1 MLEKQIK
8 RVSKYLKSKYPDRY
22 TLTLGQAAQEL
33 VMDKSKVKEMKER
46 GFLGSLAIKA
56 IATFIVNNPAKSRQ

>member
-1 MLEKQIK
+1 MLEQQIK
-8 RVSKYLKSKYPDRY
+8 RVSKYLKSKYPTRY

-46 GFLGSLAIKA
+46 RLLRSLGIKA
-56 IATFIVNNPAKSRQ
+56 IATFIVNNPASSRQ